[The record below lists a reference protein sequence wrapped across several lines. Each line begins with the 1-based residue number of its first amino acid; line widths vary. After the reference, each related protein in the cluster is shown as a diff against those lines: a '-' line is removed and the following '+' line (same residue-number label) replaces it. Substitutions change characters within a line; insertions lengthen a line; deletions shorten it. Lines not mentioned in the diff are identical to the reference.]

1 LFLGKLESGE
11 QEHKKQL
18 DALKCKHE
26 EEILTLKKEAY
37 ILNAK
42 VLYFSLYFLIHF
54 PQSTFIG

>member
-1 LFLGKLESGE
+1 MQLLIAVVLFLGKLESGE

-26 EEILTLKKEAY
+26 EEILTLKKEVY

-42 VLYFSLYFLIHF
+42 VLYFALYF
-54 PQSTFIG
+54 